1 MLQHKMEIYGIC
13 FDCLN
18 NRIEL
23 MPLVAAKQG
32 ERLVIYDFTGGTTS
46 RVRLMTMA
54 LRIGD
59 EIEVVTNLGQGQL
72 VIAVAGNRYLLGRGL
87 AEKVLVKPANLTADK
102 TSTENR

>member
-46 RVRLMTMA
+46 RVRLMTMG